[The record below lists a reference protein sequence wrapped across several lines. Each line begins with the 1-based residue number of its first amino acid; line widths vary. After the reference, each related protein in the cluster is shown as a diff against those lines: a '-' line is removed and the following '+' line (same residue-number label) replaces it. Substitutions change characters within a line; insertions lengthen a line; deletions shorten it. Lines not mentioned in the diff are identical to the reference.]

1 MGKIATRIQRELA
14 ELLKREYQETDWR
27 VEQEVAGTPVDIH
40 GETDQHSIIIE
51 LEWRRADPADN
62 TAKLFRHLEEGSL
75 GSSNIL
81 VLQLFTEYYDLSR
94 GGVSSKRRNAE
105 FIGQKAAEASDRFEY
120 SAVDFPLDPPKGDT
134 ELQDGWQSSVQV
146 VADSVSS
153 TVEEHL

>member
-1 MGKIATRIQRELA
+1 MGESAKHIQHELVDQ
-14 ELLKREYQETDWR
+14 LKRSHNEFDWR
-27 VEQEVAGTPVDIH
+27 VEQKFAGTPVDIH
-40 GETDQHSIIIE
+40 GETDQRSIIIE

-94 GGVSSKRRNAE
+94 GGVSSKRKNAE

-120 SAVDFPLDPPKGDT
+120 SAVDFHLDPPKGDT
-134 ELQDGWQSSVQV
+134 DLLDGWKSSVRT
-146 VADSVSS
+146 VAESVDSA
-153 TVEEHL
+153 VEAYL

>member
-14 ELLKREYQETDWR
+14 ELLKREYQETDWQ
-27 VEQEVAGTPVDIH
+27 VEQEVAGTPVDIY
-40 GETDQHSIIIE
+40 GKTDHHSIMIE

-75 GSSNIL
+75 NSSNIL

-94 GGVSSKRRNAE
+94 GGVSSKRKNAE

-120 SAVDFPLDPPKGDT
+120 SAVDFRLDPPKGDT